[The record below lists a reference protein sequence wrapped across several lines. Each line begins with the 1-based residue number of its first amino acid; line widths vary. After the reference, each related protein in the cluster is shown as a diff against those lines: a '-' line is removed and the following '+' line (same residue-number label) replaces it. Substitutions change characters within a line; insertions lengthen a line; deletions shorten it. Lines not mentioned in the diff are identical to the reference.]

1 MASVP
6 SRPLCWFL
14 LACVIS
20 CFSLIPCCTSD
31 GGAAAAGFHVEK
43 KDATDI
49 VGRALICFNDRY
61 IYSGCQESFR
71 LGPQGSLGVP
81 PGSADAFCGGP
92 CLAETE
98 LVLRCV
104 DAIMGNFRFYNGAA
118 AADVRAALDRG
129 CGRSAL
135 RGDFDVL
142 RRLGGGGYG
151 DGVFYGRGAS
161 LVGGLALT
169 PLRMLGAA
177 AAILLV
183 WATCRLC
190 CVLLDSLIVPVVC
203 SSTSYFCLEISVF
216 NLGAFYTKLL
226 SGQVARSIVRNKR
239 TTNII
244 SY

>member
-6 SRPLCWFL
+6 SRPLCFFL
-14 LACVIS
+14 LAFVS
-20 CFSLIPCCTSD
+20 CYLVIPCCTSD
-31 GGAAAAGFHVEK
+31 ADGSGAAAAGFHVDK
-43 KDATDI
+43 RDATDI
-49 VGRALICFNDRY
+49 VGKALICFNDRY
-61 IYSGCQESFR
+61 IYSRCQESFR

-161 LVGGLALT
+161 LVSTLAP
-169 PLRMLGAA
+169 PLMLGAA

-183 WATCRLC
+183 WA
-190 CVLLDSLIVPVVC
+190 
-203 SSTSYFCLEISVF
+203 
-216 NLGAFYTKLL
+216 
-226 SGQVARSIVRNKR
+226 
-239 TTNII
+239 
-244 SY
+244 

>member
-14 LACVIS
+14 LACVS
-20 CFSLIPCCTSD
+20 CCLLIPCCTSD
-31 GGAAAAGFHVEK
+31 GAEAAAFHGQK
-43 KDATDI
+43 RDATPTDI

-104 DAIMGNFRFYNGAA
+104 DGIMGNFRFYNGAT
-118 AADVRAALDRG
+118 AADVRYALDRG
-129 CGRSAL
+129 CGTSAL

-142 RRLGGGGYG
+142 SRLGSGGGYGG

-161 LVGGLALT
+161 LVGSLAPT
-169 PLRMLGAA
+169 PLLLGAA

-183 WATCRLC
+183 WA
-190 CVLLDSLIVPVVC
+190 
-203 SSTSYFCLEISVF
+203 
-216 NLGAFYTKLL
+216 
-226 SGQVARSIVRNKR
+226 
-239 TTNII
+239 
-244 SY
+244 